1 MTKYFE
7 ELEAFIQNE
16 YMRYHISLKNNLE
29 NKKITFEEYILNE
42 LNNYIT
48 NYESSESSV
57 SNTGD
62 KIDDSLRNDLEN
74 IYKIQNKELDSIIK
88 KFIAMNQYFSKEQ
101 DLQNKI
107 NLFID
112 KFKII
117 ALESNI
123 EADKVFKQKIQN
135 YIKEID
141 DIIDHN
147 EEDPKKKLEE
157 LENIFK
163 DLESKKNM
171 IIDYFGN
178 FISVIEELNKTK
190 GNISNYNLDNKENY
204 EYFKKTIENDFREL
218 LNNLITNL
226 NNKIIELSNK
236 SNGYYNN
243 FFNLLCKI
251 DDLDNDFLTFRQFID
266 NHKYSTYVNKKKANE
281 ITEISRDIDEET
293 NKVSNIN
300 FFHEVNGLFSYL
312 KEKFDNNQYSEN
324 IEKYLK
330 KICCKKIDNAINS
343 FNIDNDTYRQEVK
356 NKIDELFGK
365 AKSKIEGKKGDIKKE
380 IEKDKAKKEKWEE
393 IKNNLKSF

>member
-1 MTKYFE
+1 M
-7 ELEAFIQNE
+7 
-16 YMRYHISLKNNLE
+16 
-29 NKKITFEEYILNE
+29 
-42 LNNYIT
+42 
-48 NYESSESSV
+48 
-57 SNTGD
+57 
-62 KIDDSLRNDLEN
+62 
-74 IYKIQNKELDSIIK
+74 
-88 KFIAMNQYFSKEQ
+88 
-101 DLQNKI
+101 
-107 NLFID
+107 
-112 KFKII
+112 
-117 ALESNI
+117 
-123 EADKVFKQKIQN
+123 
-135 YIKEID
+135 
-141 DIIDHN
+141 
-147 EEDPKKKLEE
+147 
-157 LENIFK
+157 
-163 DLESKKNM
+163 
-171 IIDYFGN
+171 
-178 FISVIEELNKTK
+178 
-190 GNISNYNLDNKENY
+190 
-204 EYFKKTIENDFREL
+204 
-218 LNNLITNL
+218 NNLITNL